1 MDGRNRDE
9 HRFVEPCSICD
20 FMNLQYGSPAERK
33 QPAKRIC
40 MIAYTRYPTDG
51 RVRLEAESLVGWGH
65 NVFFLVPKEGAIS
78 KTYQLHGVTI
88 MELGARKYGGK
99 SQFRYLLSYVA
110 FLALASV
117 ACIRL
122 FLQSRLNI
130 IHVHN
135 MPDILVFAGL
145 LPRLFGCKLILDVHD
160 TVPETYV
167 AKFKTSSRL
176 LLAILRLEERICCS
190 LAHRVICVNHVQRDV
205 LIERGIPKDKITT
218 VVTMPNFVSRKQIAN
233 NHRDGQIFRM
243 VNHGTISNRLGIDLI
258 VQAAAKL
265 VHAIPGFELHLY
277 GEGDDLEEVMRMTE
291 ALGLSDHVHIHGVVP
306 WESIP
311 RELQTMD
318 VGIVANRVNVAT
330 ELMLPSKLIDYVVL
344 DIPAIVPKLKAI
356 QYYFS
361 PDMVSYFEPENVE
374 SMVAATID
382 LYRDKVRREQQPNI
396 AKRFLDK
403 YGWENQQAGLKDLYK
418 SLN

>member
-1 MDGRNRDE
+1 
-9 HRFVEPCSICD
+9 
-20 FMNLQYGSPAERK
+20 
-33 QPAKRIC
+33 
-40 MIAYTRYPTDG
+40 MIAYTKYPTDG

-65 NVFFLVPKEGAIS
+65 KVFFLVPKEGAIAR
-78 KTYQLHGVTI
+78 TYQLHGVTI
-88 MELGARKYGGK
+88 MELDVRKYGGK
-99 SQFRYLLSYVA
+99 SQFSYLLSYVA

-117 ACIRL
+117 ACTRL
-122 FLQSRLNI
+122 FMQSRLNI

-160 TVPETYV
+160 SVPETYV
-167 AKFKTSSRL
+167 AKFGTSSRL
-176 LLAILRLEERICCS
+176 LFAILRLEEWICCS
-190 LAHRVICVNHVQRDV
+190 LAHRIICVNHVQRDALV
-205 LIERGIPKDKITT
+205 ERGIPADKITT
-218 VVTMPNFVSRKQIAN
+218 VVTMPNFISRKQVAN
-233 NHRDGQIFRM
+233 NHKDGQIFRM

-265 VHAIPGFELHLY
+265 VRDIPGFELHLY
-277 GEGDDLEEVMRMTE
+277 GEGDDLEEVMQLIET
-291 ALGLSDHVHIHGVVP
+291 LGLSEHVHFHGVVP

-311 RELQTMD
+311 KELQTMD

-361 PDMVSYFEPENVE
+361 PDMVSFFEPESVE

-382 LYRDKVRREQQPNI
+382 LYRDKVRREQQPNR

-403 YGWENQQAGLKDLYK
+403 YGWDNHQAGLRDLYNG
-418 SLN
+418 LN